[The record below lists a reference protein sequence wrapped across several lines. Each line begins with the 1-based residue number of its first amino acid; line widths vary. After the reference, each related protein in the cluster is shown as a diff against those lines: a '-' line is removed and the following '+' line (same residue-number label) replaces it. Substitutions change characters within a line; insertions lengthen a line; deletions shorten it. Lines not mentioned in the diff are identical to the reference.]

1 MPTRTGGNI
10 WESSEVLARL
20 LCARPADYWQDKRVV
35 ELGTGCGLVGL
46 TALALGAAEVTLT
59 DQVLF
64 MARANLIANFG
75 RDRLVDHG
83 TPLFPFY
90 AGFAPS
96 PTYPRASA
104 DWQASAQEA
113 AAAGDGGPSPLQVP
127 GRAHLRQLYWG
138 DAEAIAEAE
147 PPFDLIL
154 GSDLM
159 CDDG

>member
-1 MPTRTGGNI
+1 M
-10 WESSEVLARL
+10 
-20 LCARPADYWQDKRVV
+20 

-138 DAEAIAEAE
+138 DAEAIADAE

-159 CDDG
+159 CDDGHAQFSTLDACATCSPVAVV